1 MPADPPQPT
10 PDTVPTPVRERREWA
25 LHTDRDHGDAPMVE
39 VRVTATFTA
48 PSGAASVIEG
58 FWDGDGTWRVR
69 FNPGETGA
77 WRYRIAAVPPDPD
90 LAREGTFTVVPAE
103 TDRQRRGFLRSTPER
118 AWGFADEAGE
128 PVFLF
133 GDTTYHLFAMAHMG
147 EEAFAQVEAFLA
159 RRAAQGF
166 NLLRIRVP
174 VSRFHHPDG
183 YSDWQVNP
191 VWPWGGSEQMPRF
204 DQVNL
209 AYFRTVDAVMARC
222 EELGIGVEL
231 IVEAWGNEFPFN
243 SRHIFTAEWEEIWFC
258 YLIARYDAFRS
269 LAIWQLQN
277 EYEYYPNGDWNYP
290 GATRICDRWAIRI
303 GHLVR
308 DLAPH
313 GHIVAVHNGPV
324 MPSFG
329 ERFRS
334 DPAVIDTVMFQTWG
348 TTGEADGWLAAGIEE
363 VIAASLGDWPGS
375 AVLAEWGYEFAEDL
389 PPIMLG
395 HRWCGP
401 DHTRRGAWRGVF
413 SGLGIV
419 HGFHYSWGP
428 YMVLDRDQP
437 GMADLL
443 QVRILV
449 ERLGIVRD
457 GLRPAPDLVAGEDDR
472 RGYTPRA
479 LASDDRERV
488 AIYLPA
494 GGSVTVAPEVFPSNA
509 RWRWIDPRTGEE
521 SLAVPV
527 RSRTFVAPAGEDA
540 DPAHP
545 ADWLLVLE

>member
-1 MPADPPQPT
+1 MPATPTIADATPSPT
-10 PDTVPTPVRERREWA
+10 PLRERREWT
-25 LHTDRDHGDAPMVE
+25 LHTDHDYGDAPLVE
-39 VRVTATFTA
+39 VRVIATFTA
-48 PSGAASVIEG
+48 PSGSVSAVEG
-58 FWDGDGTWRVR
+58 FFDGDGTWRVR
-69 FNPGETGA
+69 FNPGETGV
-77 WRYRIAAVPPDPD
+77 WHYRIVSAPPNPD
-90 LAREGTFTVVPAE
+90 LAQEGSFTVAPAE
-103 TDRQRRGFLRSTPER
+103 TALQARGFRRPPPRE
-118 AWGFADEAGE
+118 AWGFRYEDGE
-128 PVFLF
+128 PVFIF
-133 GDTTYHLFAMAHMG
+133 GDTVYHLFAMAHMG
-147 EEAFAQVEAFLA
+147 EDAFGQVDAFLE

-183 YSDWQVNP
+183 SSDWQTKP
-191 VWPWGGSEQMPRF
+191 VWPWGGGEQMPRF

-243 SRHIFTAEWEEIWFC
+243 SRQIFTAEWEELWFR
-258 YLIARYDAFRS
+258 YLVARYDAYRS
-269 LAIWQLQN
+269 LAMWQLHN

-308 DLAPH
+308 TLAPH

-334 DPAVIDTVMFQTWG
+334 DPTVIDTVMFQTWG
-348 TTGEADGWLAAGIEE
+348 TTGEENGWLAAGIEE

-413 SGLGIV
+413 AGLGIV

-443 QVRILV
+443 QVRALV
-449 ERLGIVRD
+449 ERLGFVRD
-457 GLRPAPDLVAGEDDR
+457 GLRPVPDLVTGDDDR

-488 AIYLPA
+488 MIYLPA
-494 GGSVTVAPEVFPSNA
+494 GGTVTVSPEASPSNA
-509 RWRWIDPRTGEE
+509 RWRWIDPRTGVET
-521 SLAVPV
+521 LALPAQK
-527 RSRTFVAPAGEDA
+527 RTFVAPSGDD
-540 DPAHP
+540 DPARP
-545 ADWLLVLE
+545 SDWLLVRD